1 MLFARLYL
9 KKYTQDFTICYY
21 IVNKNNTDWCKAP
34 EGRNNMCIE
43 NLFICL
49 SCDCLVDIYQDNILL
64 YTGDAY
70 DIPIG
75 LMNANI
81 KEIKPVYENSIEII
95 LAG

>member
-1 MLFARLYL
+1 MVDDL
-9 KKYTQDFTICYY
+9 I
-21 IVNKNNTDWCKAP
+21 KAFEALDLMNEM

-43 NLFICL
+43 NLFRCL
-49 SCDCLVDIYQDNILL
+49 SDVCLVDIYQDSILL

-81 KEIKPVYENSIEII
+81 KEIKPGYDPRKNEHSIEII
-95 LAG
+95 LLG

>member
-1 MLFARLYL
+1 M
-9 KKYTQDFTICYY
+9 CYY

-43 NLFICL
+43 NLFRCL
-49 SCDCLVDIYQDNILL
+49 SCDCLVYIYQDSIPV

-81 KEIKPVYENSIEII
+81 KEIKPVNEHSIEII

>member
-1 MLFARLYL
+1 MRLIDADDL
-9 KKYTQDFTICYY
+9 I
-21 IVNKNNTDWCKAP
+21 KAFEALDLMNAM

-43 NLFICL
+43 NLFRCL
-49 SCDCLVDIYQDNILL
+49 SDVCHVDIYQDSILL

-81 KEIKPVYENSIEII
+81 KEINPVYDHRKNEHSIEII

>member
-1 MLFARLYL
+1 
-9 KKYTQDFTICYY
+9 
-21 IVNKNNTDWCKAP
+21 
-34 EGRNNMCIE
+34 MCIE
-43 NLFICL
+43 NLFRCL
-49 SCDCLVDIYQDNILL
+49 SCDCLVYIYQDSILL

-81 KEIKPVYENSIEII
+81 KEINPVYDYIKNEHSMEII

>member
-1 MLFARLYL
+1 MRW
-9 KKYTQDFTICYY
+9 
-21 IVNKNNTDWCKAP
+21 NG
-34 EGRNNMCIE
+34 ENNMCIE
-43 NLFICL
+43 NLFRCL
-49 SCDCLVDIYQDNILL
+49 SCDCLVYIYQDSILL

-81 KEIKPVYENSIEII
+81 KEINPAYDYRKNEHSMEII

>member
-1 MLFARLYL
+1 M
-9 KKYTQDFTICYY
+9 CYY
-21 IVNKNNTDWCKAP
+21 IVNKNITDWCKIWMNAL

-43 NLFICL
+43 NLFRCL
-49 SCDCLVDIYQDNILL
+49 SDVCLVDIYQDNILL

-81 KEIKPVYENSIEII
+81 KEIKPGKNEHLYDPTIEII
-95 LAG
+95 LAE

>member
-1 MLFARLYL
+1 
-9 KKYTQDFTICYY
+9 
-21 IVNKNNTDWCKAP
+21 
-34 EGRNNMCIE
+34 MCIE

-49 SCDCLVDIYQDNILL
+49 SCDCLVEIYQDSKLL

-81 KEIKPVYENSIEII
+81 KEIKPVYKHYMEII

>member
-1 MLFARLYL
+1 
-9 KKYTQDFTICYY
+9 
-21 IVNKNNTDWCKAP
+21 
-34 EGRNNMCIE
+34 MCIE
-43 NLFICL
+43 NLFRCL
-49 SCDCLVDIYQDNILL
+49 LDDCIVDIYQDSILL

-81 KEIKPVYENSIEII
+81 KEINPIYEPRKNEPSIKII

>member
-1 MLFARLYL
+1 
-9 KKYTQDFTICYY
+9 
-21 IVNKNNTDWCKAP
+21 
-34 EGRNNMCIE
+34 MCIE